1 MENLDKLQ
9 TKVKDILE
17 QYQKLESAHLQLK
30 KENAQLRE
38 RLSGLEAELKLLS
51 QGSNRLEKQSR
62 EKQEA
67 ALKRISR
74 LVDKIHQFQSE
85 MKLS

>member
-9 TKVKDILE
+9 TRVKDILE
-17 QYQKLESAHLQLK
+17 QYKNWS
-30 KENAQLRE
+30 
-38 RLSGLEAELKLLS
+38 RLSGLESELKLLS
-51 QGSNRLEKQSR
+51 QDGNRLEKQSR

>member
-9 TKVKDILE
+9 TRVKDILE

-38 RLSGLEAELKLLS
+38 RLSGTEAELKLLS
-51 QGSNRLEKQSR
+51 QGGNRLEKQSR

>member
-9 TKVKDILE
+9 TRVKDILE
-17 QYQKLESAHLQLK
+17 QYKKLESAHAELK
-30 KENAQLRE
+30 KENLQLRE
-38 RLSGLEAELKLLS
+38 RLNGLESEIKTLS

-67 ALKRISR
+67 ALKRITK
-74 LVDKIHQFQSE
+74 LVDKIHQFQSD

>member
-38 RLSGLEAELKLLS
+38 RLSGLETELKTLS
-51 QGSNRLEKQSR
+51 QGSNRLEKQTR

-85 MKLS
+85 MKLT

>member
-38 RLSGLEAELKLLS
+38 RLSGLEAELKGLS
-51 QGSNRLEKQSR
+51 QGNSRLEKQSR

>member
-9 TKVKDILE
+9 TRVKDILE
-17 QYQKLESAHLQLK
+17 QYKKLESAHLELK

-38 RLSGLEAELKLLS
+38 RLGSLESELKLLS
-51 QGSNRLEKQSR
+51 QDSNRLEKQTR

>member
-67 ALKRISR
+67 ALKRITR

>member
-9 TKVKDILE
+9 TRVKEILE
-17 QYQKLESAHLQLK
+17 QYKKLESTHLELK

-38 RLSGLEAELKLLS
+38 RLSGLEAELKGLS
-51 QGSNRLEKQSR
+51 QGNSRLEKQSR

-67 ALKRISR
+67 ALKRITR

>member
-1 MENLDKLQ
+1 MEPLDKLQ
-9 TKVKDILE
+9 TRIKDILE
-17 QYQKLESAHLQLK
+17 QYKKLEAAHSELR
-30 KENAQLRE
+30 KENAQLRD
-38 RLSGLEAELKLLS
+38 RLSTLEAELKSLS
-51 QGSNRLEKQSR
+51 QGSGRLEKQSR

>member
-1 MENLDKLQ
+1 MENLDRLQ

-17 QYQKLESAHLQLK
+17 QYKKLESAHRELK
-30 KENAQLRE
+30 AENAQLRE
-38 RLSGLEAELKLLS
+38 RLVSLESELRSHS
-51 QGSNRLEKQSR
+51 QDKERIGKQSR
-62 EKQEA
+62 DKQEA
-67 ALKRISR
+67 ALKRISK

>member
-9 TKVKDILE
+9 SRVKEILE
-17 QYQKLESAHLQLK
+17 EYKQLESAHNDLK
-30 KENAQLRE
+30 KENAQLRN
-38 RLSGLEAELKLLS
+38 RLGSLESEIKTLS
-51 QGSNRLEKQSR
+51 QGSSRLEKQSR

-67 ALKRISR
+67 ALKRITK

>member
-9 TKVKDILE
+9 TRVKEILE

-30 KENAQLRE
+30 KENTQLRE

-51 QGSNRLEKQSR
+51 QGSGRLEKQSR

>member
-1 MENLDKLQ
+1 MENLDRLQ
-9 TKVKDILE
+9 GKVKDLLE
-17 QYQKLESAHLQLK
+17 QHKKLEASYSELK

-38 RLSGLEAELKLLS
+38 RLSSLESEMKAVTKS
-51 QGSNRLEKQSR
+51 GSRLEKEAR

-67 ALKRISR
+67 ALKRISK

>member
-51 QGSNRLEKQSR
+51 QGGNRLEKQSR

>member
-51 QGSNRLEKQSR
+51 QGSNRVEKQSR

-67 ALKRISR
+67 ALKRITR

>member
-9 TKVKDILE
+9 TRVKDILE
-17 QYQKLESAHLQLK
+17 QYKKLESAHAELK

-38 RLSGLEAELKLLS
+38 RLSGLESEIKTLTQS
-51 QGSNRLEKQSR
+51 SSRLEKQSR

-67 ALKRISR
+67 ALRRITK

>member
-38 RLSGLEAELKLLS
+38 RLSGLESELKSLS
-51 QGSNRLEKQSR
+51 QDGNRLEKQSR

>member
-9 TKVKDILE
+9 TRVKDILE
-17 QYQKLESAHLQLK
+17 QYKKLESAYLELK

-38 RLSGLEAELKLLS
+38 RLSGLESELKLLS
-51 QGSNRLEKQSR
+51 QDGNRLEKQSR

>member
-1 MENLDKLQ
+1 
-9 TKVKDILE
+9 LE
-17 QYQKLESAHLQLK
+17 LK

-38 RLSGLEAELKLLS
+38 RLSGLESELKLLS
-51 QGSNRLEKQSR
+51 QDGNRLEKQTR